1 MSMYAW
7 YRLFYV
13 RGMYLSQ
20 CGAREIIEMSAQAMI
35 PDPVATTNL
44 QQSSIT
50 SSMVHPAIQPEQN
63 TSLIQQ
69 VAAQEKRIAEL
80 TNSLGDRNQKLVK
93 FQSEKKAEMEAL
105 MTGMKSWISNL
116 DVKSDSHKEE
126 FTKGLE
132 RLVDTSSFDNGVW
145 QVMTCASASA
155 ALKEEQYQSLKT
167 QYDELQQRSQ
177 GGVFASTDY
186 RLGDKRPAEGDPSSE
201 SSAVPDIWSHFIA
214 DVAQTGYNVM

>member
-1 MSMYAW
+1 MSTPAN
-7 YRLFYV
+7 V
-13 RGMYLSQ
+13 
-20 CGAREIIEMSAQAMI
+20 I
-35 PDPVATTNL
+35 DPPMTQL
-44 QQSSIT
+44 QQQ
-50 SSMVHPAIQPEQN
+50 PPIQQPQVAPQHVSN
-63 TSLIQQ
+63 APPSDQTSLVQQ

-80 TNSLGDRNQKLVK
+80 TNSLGDRNQQLQK

-116 DVKSDSHKEE
+116 DVKSDSHKAE

-155 ALKEEQYQSLKT
+155 AKQEEQYQTLKT

-177 GGVFASTDY
+177 GGVFGNTDH
-186 RLGDKRPAEGDPSSE
+186 RLGDKRRADADPSSE
-201 SSAVPDIWSHFIA
+201 SSAVPDIWSSFIA
-214 DVAQTGYNVM
+214 DVSKTGYQVV

>member
-1 MSMYAW
+1 MSTPTNI
-7 YRLFYV
+7 V
-13 RGMYLSQ
+13 TS
-20 CGAREIIEMSAQAMI
+20 
-35 PDPVATTNL
+35 PTTQL
-44 QQSSIT
+44 QQQPLLQQPQVVPQHVPNAPT
-50 SSMVHPAIQPEQN
+50 SDQN
-63 TSLIQQ
+63 SLVQQ

-80 TNSLGDRNQKLVK
+80 TNSLGDRNQQLQK

-155 ALKEEQYQSLKT
+155 AKQEELYQTLKT
-167 QYDELQQRSQ
+167 QYDELQTRSQ
-177 GGVFASTDY
+177 GGVFGNTEH
-186 RLGDKRPAEGDPSSE
+186 RIGDKRRAADDPAIE
-201 SSAVPDIWSHFIA
+201 SSAVPDIWSSFIA
-214 DVAQTGYNVM
+214 DVSKTGYQVM